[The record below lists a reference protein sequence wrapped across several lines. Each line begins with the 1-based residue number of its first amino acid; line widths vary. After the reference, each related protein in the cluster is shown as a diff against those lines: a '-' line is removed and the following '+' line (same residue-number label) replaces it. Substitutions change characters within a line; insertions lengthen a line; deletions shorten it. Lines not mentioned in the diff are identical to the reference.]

1 MFSQILKKLSC
12 FHYNI
17 GFFPFNEGLF
27 IKQPEIRWMKHLY
40 KDRFFAD
47 PFILDIKNDV
57 IEVLVEEF
65 IYKEWKGRI
74 TLLTVDRNS
83 FELVSRKV
91 LLDLKTH
98 LSFPFIFRENPQIYV
113 APENSKSGQFSIYEY
128 DDNKQQL
135 TYVNALVK
143 LPLVDSII
151 YKYDNKYYILGSI
164 QNGNENRELYLWTSD
179 SLFGIYTPNEGIL
192 VKLGYSSSRRA
203 GDIFLSNNELYSAS
217 QSCVKS
223 YGEKLYI
230 NRILKITNHEFKEK
244 SILSYSPQSPYD
256 EGIHTFNTYKGMCVV
271 DGLSYLF
278 LPQYKLNRLLR

>member
-1 MFSQILKKLSC
+1 
-12 FHYNI
+12 
-17 GFFPFNEGLF
+17 
-27 IKQPEIRWMKHLY
+27 MKHLY

-98 LSFPFIFRENPQIYV
+98 LSFPFIFRENTQIYV

-151 YKYDNKYYILGSI
+151 YKFDNQYFILGSI
-164 QNGNENRELYLWTSD
+164 QNGNENRELYLWTS
-179 SLFGIYTPNEGIL
+179 FF
-192 VKLGYSSSRRA
+192 K
-203 GDIFLSNNELYSAS
+203 
-217 QSCVKS
+217 SCFI
-223 YGEKLYI
+223 E
-230 NRILKITNHEFKEK
+230 
-244 SILSYSPQSPYD
+244 
-256 EGIHTFNTYKGMCVV
+256 
-271 DGLSYLF
+271 
-278 LPQYKLNRLLR
+278 

>member
-1 MFSQILKKLSC
+1 
-12 FHYNI
+12 
-17 GFFPFNEGLF
+17 
-27 IKQPEIRWMKHLY
+27 MKHLY

-98 LSFPFIFRENPQIYV
+98 LSFPFIFRENTQIYV

-151 YKYDNKYYILGSI
+151 YKYDNQYFILGSI

-192 VKLGYSSSRRA
+192 VKQGYSSSRRA

-217 QSCVKS
+217 QSCANS

-230 NRILKITNHEFKEK
+230 NRILKITNLKKKVSYH
-244 SILSYSPQSPYD
+244 ILHNLHMMRVF
-256 EGIHTFNTYKGMCVV
+256 IHYNTYKGMCVV